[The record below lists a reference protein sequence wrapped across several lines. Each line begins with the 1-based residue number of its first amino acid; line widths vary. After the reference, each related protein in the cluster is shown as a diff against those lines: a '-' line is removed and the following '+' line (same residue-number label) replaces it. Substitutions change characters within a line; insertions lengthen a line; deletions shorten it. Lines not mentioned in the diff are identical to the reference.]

1 MREEKLNKQG
11 ITPEQFSL
19 WQDELIEQARD
30 DRKRAERLLFVS
42 MLVNVLLGVVVAF
55 LVLR

>member
-1 MREEKLNKQG
+1 MKEQKNNVQG

-30 DRKRAERLLFVS
+30 GRKRAERLLFVS
-42 MLVNVLLGVVVAF
+42 MVVNVILSAVV
-55 LVLR
+55 LVVLFR